1 MTFNK
6 CYDIIIISKG
16 KEVIKMDVW
25 KDLYYD
31 CLLIDIN
38 ITKKIEKYQKAILR
52 LQKEKEENRKFFK
65 ENFDLTLDK
74 CANMSYN
81 EYIKRKESGD

>member
-1 MTFNK
+1 MN
-6 CYDIIIISKG
+6 ISNERK
-16 KEVIKMDVW
+16 VIKMDVW

-38 ITKKIEKYQKAILR
+38 ITKKIKKYQKAILR

-65 ENFDLTLDK
+65 ENFDLSLDK

-81 EYIKRKESGD
+81 EYIKRKGSV

>member
-1 MTFNK
+1 
-6 CYDIIIISKG
+6 
-16 KEVIKMDVW
+16 MDVW

-31 CLLIDIN
+31 CRVIDIN
-38 ITKKIEKYQKAILR
+38 ITKKVEKYQKAILR

-65 ENFDLTLDK
+65 ENFDLSLDK

-81 EYIKRKESGD
+81 EYIKRKE

>member
-1 MTFNK
+1 
-6 CYDIIIISKG
+6 
-16 KEVIKMDVW
+16 MDVW

-38 ITKKIEKYQKAILR
+38 ITKQIEKYQKAILR

-65 ENFDLTLDK
+65 ENFDLSLDK

-81 EYIKRKESGD
+81 EYIKRKE

>member
-1 MTFNK
+1 
-6 CYDIIIISKG
+6 
-16 KEVIKMDVW
+16 MDAW

-65 ENFDLTLDK
+65 ENFDLSLDK
-74 CANMSYN
+74 CANMNYN
-81 EYIKRKESGD
+81 EYIKRKESDEL

>member
-1 MTFNK
+1 
-6 CYDIIIISKG
+6 
-16 KEVIKMDVW
+16 MDVW

-31 CLLIDIN
+31 CLLIDRN
-38 ITKKIEKYQKAILR
+38 ITKQIEKYQKAILR
-52 LQKEKEENRKFFK
+52 LQKEMEDNRKFFK

-81 EYIKRKESGD
+81 EYIKRKER